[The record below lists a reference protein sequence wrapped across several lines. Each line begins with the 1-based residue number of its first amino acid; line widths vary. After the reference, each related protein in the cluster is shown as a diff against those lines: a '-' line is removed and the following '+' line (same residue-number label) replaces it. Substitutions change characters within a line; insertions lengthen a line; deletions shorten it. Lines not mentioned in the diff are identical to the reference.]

1 MRHLSTYLA
10 LAALAPVVLAAQTS
24 ADLVLINGRIYTV
37 DNARPVVSALAVR
50 GGRVAFIGS
59 DAEAKALANPS
70 TTVIDLKGAAVV
82 PGFVDAHAHLLGLGT
97 TLQRVNLAGSPSYDD
112 VIARVKAW
120 ARDVAPGAWILG
132 RGWDQN
138 RWPTKEFPSHEAL
151 SSAFPNNPV
160 ALTRIDGHA
169 LLANAKAMQLA
180 GVNASTP
187 DPRGGR
193 IIRLA
198 SGAPS
203 GVFVDNAQSL
213 ITRAI
218 PSATKADK
226 RKAILAAVAEANR
239 WGLTGVHDAGEDVE
253 TVGIYEELARAGSY
267 HLRNYVML
275 SDPGEPG
282 SPATLR
288 NPYIQRGPQSALYD
302 GHLWIRAIKLY
313 ADGAL
318 GSRGAA
324 LLEPY
329 SDEPTNSGL
338 LVSRPEHIRAWADSA
353 LRRGFQVN
361 VHAIGDRGNR
371 IVLDAFDSALKKS
384 PKADHRFRIEH
395 AQVLSPSD
403 IPRFARLGVIP
414 SMQATHQT
422 SDMRWAE
429 ARVGPQRIRGAYA
442 WRSLLNT
449 GVVIPNGTDF
459 PVEEVNPLL
468 TFHAAVTR
476 QDPTN
481 WPAGGWYPEQKM
493 TRQEA
498 LLSMTLWPAYAGFQ
512 ESILG
517 SLTPGKYADFVVLDR
532 DIMSVPDTEILAA
545 RVMSTWIGG
554 KRVYQ
559 AR

>member
-10 LAALAPVVLAAQTS
+10 LVALAPVVLGAQTS
-24 ADLVLINGRIYTV
+24 ADLVLTNGRIYTV

-50 GGRVAFIGS
+50 GGRVLFIGS
-59 DAEAKALANPS
+59 DAEARALAKPS
-70 TTVIDLKGAAVV
+70 TTVIDLNGAAVV
-82 PGFVDAHAHLLGLGT
+82 PGFVDAHAHLLGLGN
-97 TLQRVNLAGSPSYDD
+97 TLQRVNLAGSTSYDE

-120 ARDVAPGAWILG
+120 AREVAPDTWILG

-138 RWPTKEFPSHEAL
+138 RWPTKEFPTHEAL

-160 ALTRIDGHA
+160 VLTRIDGHA
-169 LLANAKAMQLA
+169 LLANARAMQLA
-180 GVNASTP
+180 KVTASTP
-187 DPRGGR
+187 DPTGGR

-203 GVFVDNAQSL
+203 GVFIDNAQSL
-213 ITRAI
+213 VTRAI
-218 PSATKADK
+218 PQATKADK

-253 TVGIYEELARAGSY
+253 TVGIYEELARTGSY
-267 HLRNYVML
+267 NLRNYVML
-275 SDPGEPG
+275 SDPGDPG
-282 SPATLR
+282 SPTTMR
-288 NPYIQRGPQSALYD
+288 NQYIQRGPQSALYD

-324 LLEPY
+324 LLAPY
-329 SDEPTNSGL
+329 ADEPTNSGL

-371 IVLDAFDSALKKS
+371 IVLDAFDSALKKF

-395 AQVLSPSD
+395 AQVLSPAD

-442 WRSLLNT
+442 WRSLINT

-481 WPAGGWYPEQKM
+481 WPVGGWYPEQKM
-493 TRQEA
+493 SREEA
-498 LLSMTLWPAYAGFQ
+498 LQSMTIWPAYAGFQ

-517 SLTPGKYADFVVLDR
+517 SLTPGKYADFVILDR
-532 DIMSVPDTEILAA
+532 DVMSVPETEILRA
-545 RVMSTWIGG
+545 RVISTWIGG